1 MGVVNS
7 AGGSLD
13 TCVDHEVFKQEFTT
27 ADGPQFNG
35 VAERALGLIETA
47 AMAGRIQAR
56 EFFPGTQLS
65 ATASLWAKES
75 HWACVA

>member
-35 VAERALGLIETA
+35 VAERPLGLIEA
-47 AMAGRIQAR
+47 AAIRGQIQAR
-56 EFFPGTQLS
+56 ALFSRS
-65 ATASLWAKES
+65 AIAGN
-75 HWACVA
+75 